1 MGRRAAADGRP
12 YEGLAIGADGEILGS
27 SLPPLV
33 DTELVG
39 TVRAFGTKWAV
50 KRSTAADGHWAS
62 SCVEPAAT
70 ASALTPCQR
79 GPGGGVSVQ
88 HFDEPRPSVF
98 VTQSVG
104 DIDAID
110 LRADDGTVFHAVML
124 PVGRGGMVAVFALE
138 GEGRGRFV
146 YYFDG
151 KTDQGRRPEA
161 QVEWPD
167 LGQVI
172 GHGSFPPPD
181 AT

>member
-1 MGRRAAADGRP
+1 M
-12 YEGLAIGADGEILGS
+12 
-27 SLPPLV
+27 
-33 DTELVG
+33 
-39 TVRAFGTKWAV
+39 
-50 KRSTAADGHWAS
+50 
-62 SCVEPAAT
+62 
-70 ASALTPCQR
+70 
-79 GPGGGVSVQ
+79 
-88 HFDEPRPSVF
+88 F